1 MPNTKER
8 DRFGLLTRE
17 SFLSCVQNQLHSKIN
32 NTTCIAAVDIEHM
45 KLLNNWF
52 GQQTGDR
59 VLRRIASILLN
70 MEEENGYL
78 VGRFGSDDF
87 FLFMPSE
94 EARIQQVYEDVSTA
108 IEKECPQANFRPL
121 IGVCEVEAG
130 ETDAAMLCNNAQI
143 AADAVRGQEGK
154 RIRRFDHTMM
164 RAHPTQTA
172 FDRGHEKG
180 TSG

>member
-1 MPNTKER
+1 MCGEGCAMPNTKER

-70 MEEENGYL
+70 TEEENGYL

-87 FLFMPSE
+87 FLFSRRRKRVFSRSTKMSAPPSRKN
-94 EARIQQVYEDVSTA
+94 ARGRIS
-108 IEKECPQANFRPL
+108 
-121 IGVCEVEAG
+121 
-130 ETDAAMLCNNAQI
+130 
-143 AADAVRGQEGK
+143 VR
-154 RIRRFDHTMM
+154 
-164 RAHPTQTA
+164 
-172 FDRGHEKG
+172 
-180 TSG
+180 

>member
-59 VLRRIASILLN
+59 VLRCIASILLN

-94 EARIQQVYEDVSTA
+94 ERLSP
-108 IEKECPQANFRPL
+108 IE
-121 IGVCEVEAG
+121 
-130 ETDAAMLCNNAQI
+130 AQL
-143 AADAVRGQEGK
+143 
-154 RIRRFDHTMM
+154 
-164 RAHPTQTA
+164 
-172 FDRGHEKG
+172 
-180 TSG
+180 SGLSGPC

>member
-1 MPNTKER
+1 MPDTKER

-108 IEKECPQANFRPL
+108 IEKECPRANFRP
-121 IGVCEVEAG
+121 
-130 ETDAAMLCNNAQI
+130 
-143 AADAVRGQEGK
+143 
-154 RIRRFDHTMM
+154 
-164 RAHPTQTA
+164 
-172 FDRGHEKG
+172 
-180 TSG
+180 

>member
-70 MEEENGYL
+70 TEEENGYL
-78 VGRFGSDDF
+78 VGRFGSNDF
-87 FLFMPSE
+87 FLFSRRRKRVFSRSTKMSAPPSRKN
-94 EARIQQVYEDVSTA
+94 ARGRIS
-108 IEKECPQANFRPL
+108 
-121 IGVCEVEAG
+121 
-130 ETDAAMLCNNAQI
+130 
-143 AADAVRGQEGK
+143 VR
-154 RIRRFDHTMM
+154 
-164 RAHPTQTA
+164 
-172 FDRGHEKG
+172 
-180 TSG
+180 

>member
-78 VGRFGSDDF
+78 SGGLAATISSCLCRRRKGVFSRSTKMSAPPSRKNARGRIS
-87 FLFMPSE
+87 
-94 EARIQQVYEDVSTA
+94 
-108 IEKECPQANFRPL
+108 
-121 IGVCEVEAG
+121 
-130 ETDAAMLCNNAQI
+130 
-143 AADAVRGQEGK
+143 VR
-154 RIRRFDHTMM
+154 
-164 RAHPTQTA
+164 
-172 FDRGHEKG
+172 
-180 TSG
+180 